1 MALTLKQID
10 DRCEQ
15 AAKDIVE
22 SCKCEDDIYD
32 AVWQNVDS
40 WDWIIYTR
48 HGMEIVQLMYSD
60 ELSQSEDQWR
70 ELRGEIDENFGIYE
84 FASQLAFFFLVD
96 KVLPCAMKLWQER
109 EGDGSEQ
116 R

>member
-1 MALTLKQID
+1 MALTWKQID
-10 DRCEQ
+10 ERCEQ
-15 AAKDIVE
+15 SAKDIVE
-22 SCKCEDDIYD
+22 RCECEDDIYE
-32 AVWQNVDS
+32 AVWQEIDS

-48 HGMEIVQLMYSD
+48 HGMEIVQLMSND
-60 ELSQSEDQWR
+60 ELSSAEEQWR
-70 ELRGEIDENFGIYE
+70 ELRGEIDESFGIYE

-96 KVLPCAMKLWQER
+96 KVLPCAMRLWQER